1 MDPFYFYLNTKKSCP
16 QLLEHPLFE
25 LRHKRHCHMKIFIFD
40 DECAYFGSANI
51 TGAAIGRR
59 ASGNRNNEAG
69 ILVWGPMMEA
79 PLRHFEKVWNDPDS
93 LKHTW
98 KRFTK
103 KAKELEKELKGR
115 YEE

>member
-1 MDPFYFYLNTKKSCP
+1 
-16 QLLEHPLFE
+16 
-25 LRHKRHCHMKIFIFD
+25 MKIFIFD

-59 ASGNRNNEAG
+59 ASRNRNNEAG
-69 ILVWGPMMEA
+69 MLVWGAMMEA
-79 PLRHFEKVWNDPDS
+79 PLHHFEKVWNDPDS
-93 LKHTW
+93 LKHIW

>member
-1 MDPFYFYLNTKKSCP
+1 
-16 QLLEHPLFE
+16 
-25 LRHKRHCHMKIFIFD
+25 MKIFIFD
-40 DECAYFGSANI
+40 DGCAYFGSANI

-98 KRFTK
+98 KRFATM
-103 KAKELEKELKGR
+103 AKELDKELKEK
-115 YEE
+115 EERGKMLSTFLYSYKPLEVCIHTQNALS